1 MLKILEEKGPS
12 IREPYSKHLGEGL
25 YELRCML
32 RGDAVRVLY
41 FFFRDRII
49 VLANGFIKKSAKTPR
64 KELEKAKRYMTD
76 FSFKGVAMNID
87 DLRTLDD
94 LHSESM
100 QNPEYAEA
108 WENLQPELAVMRAII
123 DARSS
128 LGLTQQQV
136 AERTG
141 IAQTEISKLENGTRN
156 PSIKLLQRLA
166 AGLGYTL
173 KIEFVPKL
181 QA

>member
-1 MLKILEEKGPS
+1 
-12 IREPYSKHLGEGL
+12 
-25 YELRCML
+25 
-32 RGDAVRVLY
+32 
-41 FFFRDRII
+41 
-49 VLANGFIKKSAKTPR
+49 
-64 KELEKAKRYMTD
+64 
-76 FSFKGVAMNID
+76 MNID

-100 QNPEYAEA
+100 QNPEHAEA